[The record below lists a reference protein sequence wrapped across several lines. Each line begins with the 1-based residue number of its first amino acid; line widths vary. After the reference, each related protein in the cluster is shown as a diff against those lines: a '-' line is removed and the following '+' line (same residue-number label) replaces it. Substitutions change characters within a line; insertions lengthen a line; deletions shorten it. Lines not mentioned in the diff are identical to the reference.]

1 MACFLCPNMCGVNR
15 SITEGICHAD
25 NDMRICRI
33 AKHFYEEPIIS
44 GKNGS
49 GTVFFSG
56 CSLDCDFC
64 QNYEISKRKIGKKF
78 TPAEL
83 AEAIAELEK
92 EGVHNINFVTP
103 THFSER
109 IRETLDIRRPNIP
122 VVYNTS
128 GFERAEI
135 IREMHEYT
143 DVYLTDFKY
152 SNNEIAYKYSHR
164 KGYFDCFL
172 SATEEMVNGKKLVYG
187 EDGTLNEG
195 VIIRHLVLPGELEN
209 SLKALEIFAERWK
222 DRAVLSV
229 MSQFFPTYK
238 SPIKRTLKPIE
249 YKIIINKVLALN
261 IENCFI
267 QELSSACAYYV
278 PIFDLN

>member
-1 MACFLCPNMCGVNR
+1 MTCFLCPNMCGVNR
-15 SITEGICHAD
+15 SISEGICHAD

-33 AKHFYEEPIIS
+33 AKHLYEEPIIS
-44 GKNGS
+44 GINGS

-64 QNYEISKRKIGKKF
+64 QNYEISKGKIGKKF

-122 VVYNTS
+122 IVYNTS
-128 GFERAEI
+128 GYERAEI
-135 IREMHEYT
+135 IRKMHGYV

-164 KGYFDCFL
+164 KDYFDCFL
-172 SATEEMVNGKKLVYG
+172 SSTEEMVGGKKLVYG

-195 VIIRHLVLPGELEN
+195 VIIRHLVLPEELEN

-222 DRAVLSV
+222 DKAVLSV

-238 SPIKRTLKPIE
+238 SPIKRTLKPLE
-249 YKIIINKVLALN
+249 YKIIINKILALN

-267 QELSSACAYYV
+267 QELSSASADYV
-278 PIFDLN
+278 PIFDLK